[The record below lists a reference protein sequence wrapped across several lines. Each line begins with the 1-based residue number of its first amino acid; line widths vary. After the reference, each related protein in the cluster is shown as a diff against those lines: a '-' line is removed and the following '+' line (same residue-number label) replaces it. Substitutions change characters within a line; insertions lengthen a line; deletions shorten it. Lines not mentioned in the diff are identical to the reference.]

1 MPNIRKIW
9 KIVFATLLDPVAI
22 PSPFLGSS
30 QISNI
35 SCNFLPAGE
44 ERVWPDHV
52 RGQPDHRRGGHGR
65 RQERAR
71 QHRGAVRRRDAL
83 DANKYGFT
91 IQPKTHRIH
100 NIMATLSFYRSEAQR
115 QAIAVFHVRGAQGL
129 CPRLLTLTALLYLYM
144 YIMFNCMM
152 LSCKCDI
159 MIL

>member
-1 MPNIRKIW
+1 MFATWKKYKVVRNGEMPNIRKIW
-9 KIVFATLLDPVAI
+9 KIVFATLLDQWLDPVAI
-22 PSPFLGSS
+22 PSPFLGST

-44 ERVWPDHV
+44 ERVRPDHV

-91 IQPKTHRIH
+91 IQPKTHRIR
-100 NIMATLSFYRSEAQR
+100 IMAALSLSTDRKLNVKRSQFSMSE
-115 QAIAVFHVRGAQGL
+115 VPKDYVHV
-129 CPRLLTLTALLYLYM
+129 C
-144 YIMFNCMM
+144 
-152 LSCKCDI
+152 
-159 MIL
+159 